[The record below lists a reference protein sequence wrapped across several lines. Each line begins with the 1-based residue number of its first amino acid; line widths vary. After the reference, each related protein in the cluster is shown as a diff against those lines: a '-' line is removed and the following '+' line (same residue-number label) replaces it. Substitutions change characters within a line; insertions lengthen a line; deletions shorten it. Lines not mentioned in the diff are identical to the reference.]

1 MLIKRVECDDV
12 LNDDGEYHHKGKSF
26 CGDCFRA
33 VKKLEANQRK
43 ET

>member
-1 MLIKRVECDDV
+1 MLIKCVECDD
-12 LNDDGEYHHKGKSF
+12 DDGEYHHKGKSY

-33 VKKLEANQRK
+33 VRKLEANQQK

>member
-1 MLIKRVECDDV
+1 MLIKCVECDD
-12 LNDDGEYHHKGKSF
+12 DDAEYHHKGKSY